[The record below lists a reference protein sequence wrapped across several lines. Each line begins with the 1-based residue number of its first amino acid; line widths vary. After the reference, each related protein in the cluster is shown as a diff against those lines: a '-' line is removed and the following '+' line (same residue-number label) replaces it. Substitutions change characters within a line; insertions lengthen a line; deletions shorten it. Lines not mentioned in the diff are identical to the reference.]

1 MDKQHT
7 NTENSNQNTLNSNM
21 AKINQAQFSSI
32 RPYQKLS
39 RNQQI
44 RNQSDLVQFESPPA
58 FTDYSHKSNGISP
71 FMSNNQ
77 NASNQQNEKKQVS
90 LNLNNQILQDVS
102 NKSSNKVTFLFQQQ
116 FEFKKDFLTFQNMQ
130 SPRYNSQTAPSSPI
144 KPILVKKT
152 QPKRSIVEFNVTM
165 NKLEEKDIANEND
178 LSGVHFSISSNQ
190 DLDQCASSRTN
201 TTHKKSAQETVNES
215 LYQLRE
221 EMRPPQTKPIIYP
234 SLMEKDNSHIKIT
247 IPFETKDK
255 PFQITCDSH
264 RNTKGSPRNTR
275 DQNDSQLEDIYLLE
289 RYSQDNRHI
298 NQLNFNNKFNSNQ
311 NAGQQN
317 LVYHTKNERQ
327 EQDRKSSLSNIS
339 MTAKNNTSQL
349 IQNYSSEELQYKLNY
364 SSRYL
369 PSSRTDINEKQTT
382 QLDNQT
388 KKKIEQNTPKF
399 NRNTNC
405 DSGQRGISNPHKIMS
420 IAPQTQEFNHNNMN
434 YQQEFYDYNSIPSAQ
449 QLKNRQTSP
458 NNPSNNNTSAQKYL
472 FGADENR
479 QNSKILNNRNSNA
492 NEQLTIDDLDL
503 MRQFQIEAYNNFI
516 NNPAVNSGSQKNVID
531 SARKRDFSPNTI
543 ITNNIENINLNSTIN
558 QNNNS
563 YISNSRYQQQ
573 NPHQHEKSNPNY
585 LPTNT
590 DAQSIY
596 SANMQKYCEGDNFN
610 SNKGQ
615 QQQLQQKPQE
625 YVNCSPIKANQSNLQ
640 FIHERLAR
648 QKEVIMNNANFHLEN
663 SGNIK
668 NKSQRMSPLKDR
680 LQINVGDNHTD
691 ISHISNNKS
700 GNKFMESASILSP
713 QKMNQSKLSPKDQLP
728 EYLKFSNQKSN
739 RSQTPISQLKKWK
752 EQNSSIGGDNSLGG
766 IKNLP
771 NRSSAIQKIQSP
783 QSSASKRDLLEKLLK
798 KSPTSQIPQS
808 HSVAEENNIL
818 IPSIPSEN
826 ELIKHQRYKSNSDLI
841 INETTPNTKMQQIL
855 YGRNKETLTP
865 KSNSI
870 TPTNKTLNLTPK
882 NASNQN
888 QNKLDEID
896 NNNQS
901 YRSPKNVENLIQTK
915 QAAIALMLNDK
926 ITKRQPSPMNK
937 NSVLPSPKNKNSV
950 LPSPRNQQKNI
961 NGINKTNQNSVA
973 SSPKNI
979 YSSVSQGSNRNNQIS
994 PRNSQISPRNNF
1006 QSPKISQVSPKNN
1019 QNHLINNQIPISAAQ
1034 KSPKNQQ
1041 FSPKQQLQ
1049 VSPKNFQP
1057 YSPKNSQ
1064 KKDFSSP
1071 KAIYSTPKHY
1081 QNLSETPRSGLNQDT
1096 QFNEIYRQLN
1106 DTKIQNKINMIKSQL
1121 QTINKQNNQI
1131 LQQHENMQQT
1141 LQQPCTSANSFN
1153 SLLNQPNQYDQNKY
1167 QTPQQFYYPQSGI
1180 FNNSGNTVTTTT
1192 VTTIHTYNKNSP
1204 QKSAS
1209 KPPLYSPKNSKY
1221 SDLELA
1227 PLPTYVQSNI
1237 SNTPVNIDT
1246 QKFQPIAPQKIPFT
1260 LEPSQEQIFV
1270 NTPQSRKSQVDAD
1283 YEQRKRQSNKI
1294 NTLFQN
1300 QTANNS
1306 PARNH
1311 QDSAT
1316 FDIKF
1321 PQHDNI
1327 IDDQN
1332 IHKPLSDYFVA
1343 RKAHIAKRLEDNKEQ
1358 SKERSKLKS
1367 LTPTH
1372 SKERSK
1378 ANILEK
1384 RKQVQQQFSKQNSS
1398 NIMNISETHSYF
1410 FDTNNNMQQQQ
1421 VQHKNSSSKNQSRS
1435 ISPFT
1440 SKKNNSSS
1448 RSNLNINDASFVSQ
1462 ISQKNTGLSKTPSS
1476 NSLLDRLVKGEKVK
1490 MSEKEMREQSKRRY
1504 QNLPDVKK
1512 QKEEQIKN
1520 ASKLEE
1526 YKKRHEKMR
1535 QLDEVWRQKNRS
1547 FLQN

>member
-1 MDKQHT
+1 MDIQHT

-58 FTDYSHKSNGISP
+58 FTDYSHKSNRISP

-77 NASNQQNEKKQVS
+77 NASNLQNEKKQVS

-102 NKSSNKVTFLFQQQ
+102 NQSSNK
-116 FEFKKDFLTFQNMQ
+116 
-130 SPRYNSQTAPSSPI
+130 SPRQNSHTAPSSPI

-221 EMRPPQTKPIIYP
+221 EMRPPQSKPIIYP
-234 SLMEKDNSHIKIT
+234 SLMEKDNSIIKIT

-264 RNTKGSPRNTR
+264 RNTKGSPRNAR

-298 NQLNFNNKFNSNQ
+298 NQLSFNNKFIPNS

-317 LVYHTKNERQ
+317 LVYQARNDKQ
-327 EQDRKSSLSNIS
+327 EQDRKSSLNNIS
-339 MTAKNNTSQL
+339 MTAKNNTNQL

-369 PSSRTDINEKQTT
+369 PQSRTDISEKQNA

-399 NRNTNC
+399 NRNTTF
-405 DSGQRGISNPHKIMS
+405 DSGQRGVSNPHKAMS
-420 IAPQTQEFNHNNMN
+420 IASQTQEFSYNNMN
-434 YQQEFYDYNSIPSAQ
+434 FQQELYNYNDNTSEKV
-449 QLKNRQTSP
+449 LKNLQTSP
-458 NNPSNNNTSAQKYL
+458 NNPSNNASAQKHL
-472 FGADENR
+472 FGADDNR
-479 QNSKILNNRNSNA
+479 QNSKILNNRNSNV

-503 MRQFQIEAYNNFI
+503 MRQFQIEAYHNFI

-543 ITNNIENINLNSTIN
+543 ITNNIENKSQHLNSTIN
-558 QNNNS
+558 QNNNNNQ
-563 YISNSRYQQQ
+563 ISNSRYQQQ
-573 NPHQHEKSNPNY
+573 YPLQIEKSNPNY
-585 LPTNT
+585 IPTNA

-610 SNKGQ
+610 SNKQ
-615 QQQLQQKPQE
+615 QQQQKPQE
-625 YVNCSPIKANQSNLQ
+625 YVNCSPLKANQSNLQ

-663 SGNIK
+663 LGNIK
-668 NKSQRMSPLKDR
+668 NKSQRMSPLKDC
-680 LQINVGDNHTD
+680 LQLNIGDNPTD

-700 GNKFMESASILSP
+700 GNKFIDSASILSP
-713 QKMNQSKLSPKDQLP
+713 QKINQSKLSPKDKLP
-728 EYLKFSNQKSN
+728 EYLKLSNQKSS
-739 RSQTPISQLKKWK
+739 RSQTPNSQLKKWK
-752 EQNSSIGGDNSLGG
+752 EQSSSIGGDNSLGG

-771 NRSSAIQKIQSP
+771 NRSSTIQKIQSP

-808 HSVAEENNIL
+808 YLVEEENNIV
-818 IPSIPSEN
+818 IPSKFPSEN
-826 ELIKHQRYKSNSDLI
+826 ELIKHQRHKSNSDLI
-841 INETTPNTKMQQIL
+841 VNETTPNSKMQQIL
-855 YGRNKETLTP
+855 YGKNKETLTP
-865 KSNSI
+865 KSNSTKPI
-870 TPTNKTLNLTPK
+870 NNNFNITPK
-882 NASNQN
+882 NVNN
-888 QNKLDEID
+888 YYLNKPENEID

-901 YRSPKNVENLIQTK
+901 YRSRKNVENLIQTK

-926 ITKRQPSPMNK
+926 ITKRQPSPMNR
-937 NSVLPSPKNKNSV
+937 NSALPSPKNTNSV

-961 NGINKTNQNSVA
+961 NGNNKTNQNSAA
-973 SSPKNI
+973 SSPKNTN
-979 YSSVSQGSNRNNQIS
+979 SSASQGSSRNNLIS

-1006 QSPKISQVSPKNN
+1006 QSPKNSQISPKN
-1019 QNHLINNQIPISAAQ
+1019 HANQIPNSGIP
-1034 KSPKNQQ
+1034 KSPNSYQHSPQQQIQ
-1041 FSPKQQLQ
+1041 FSPKNIQA
-1049 VSPKNFQP
+1049 

-1064 KKDFSSP
+1064 KKDMSSP
-1071 KAIYSTPKHY
+1071 RTIYSTPKHY
-1081 QNLSETPRSGLNQDT
+1081 QNVSETPKSALNQEN
-1096 QFNEIYRQLN
+1096 QFNEIYKQLN

-1141 LQQPCTSANSFN
+1141 LQQPCTSANSYS
-1153 SLLNQPNQYDQNKY
+1153 SLQNQPNQLDQNKY
-1167 QTPQQFYYPQSGI
+1167 QTPQPFYYPQSGI
-1180 FNNSGNTVTTTT
+1180 FNNSGNTVATTT

-1209 KPPLYSPKNSKY
+1209 RPALYSPINSKC

-1227 PLPTYVQSNI
+1227 AVPTYVQSNI
-1237 SNTPVNIDT
+1237 QNTSLLNDAY
-1246 QKFQPIAPQKIPFT
+1246 KFQPIAPQKIPFT
-1260 LEPSQEQIFV
+1260 LEHSQEQILV
-1270 NTPQSRKSQVDAD
+1270 RTPQSRKSQVDAD
-1283 YEQRKRQSNKI
+1283 YEQRKRQSNKV
-1294 NTLFQN
+1294 NSLYQN

-1306 PARNH
+1306 PVRNH

-1321 PQHDNI
+1321 PQDDNI
-1327 IDDQN
+1327 LDDKN

-1358 SKERSKLKS
+1358 SKERSKLKG
-1367 LTPTH
+1367 LAPAH

-1384 RKQVQQQFSKQNSS
+1384 RKQVQQQFSKQTSS
-1398 NIMNISETHSYF
+1398 NVMNISETNSYF
-1410 FDTNNNMQQQQ
+1410 FDTNNMQQPQ
-1421 VQHKNSSSKNQSRS
+1421 VQNKNLLSKNQSRS
-1435 ISPFT
+1435 ISPFH
-1440 SKKNNSSS
+1440 SKKNYLSS
-1448 RSNLNINDASFVSQ
+1448 RSNLNINDTSFISQ
-1462 ISQKNTGLSKTPSS
+1462 ISQKNTGISKTPSN

-1490 MSEKEMREQSKRRY
+1490 MTEKEMREQSKRRY

-1520 ASKLEE
+1520 ALKLEE
-1526 YKKRHEKMR
+1526 YKKRHEKMK

>member
-1 MDKQHT
+1 MDKQNT
-7 NTENSNQNTLNSNM
+7 NTQSSNQNTLNSNM
-21 AKINQAQFSSI
+21 AKINQAQLSSI

-102 NKSSNKVTFLFQQQ
+102 NKSSNK
-116 FEFKKDFLTFQNMQ
+116 
-130 SPRYNSQTAPSSPI
+130 SPRYNSHTAPSSPI
-144 KPILVKKT
+144 KPILINKT

-165 NKLEEKDIANEND
+165 NKLEEKEIANEND

-234 SLMEKDNSHIKIT
+234 SLMEKGNSLMKIT

-264 RNTKGSPRNTR
+264 RNTKGSPRNVR

-298 NQLNFNNKFNSNQ
+298 NQLNFNNKFSPNSIV
-311 NAGQQN
+311 GQQN
-317 LVYHTKNERQ
+317 IVYHARDDRQ

-369 PSSRTDINEKQTT
+369 PSSRTDINEKQNA
-382 QLDNQT
+382 QQDNQI

-399 NRNTNC
+399 NRNATC

-420 IAPQTQEFNHNNMN
+420 IAPHTQEFNYNNMN
-434 YQQEFYDYNSIPSAQ
+434 SQQEQYNYNENPSVQ
-449 QLKNRQTSP
+449 LLKNRQASA
-458 NNPSNNNTSAQKYL
+458 NTSAQKHMPS
-472 FGADENR
+472 ADENK

-516 NNPAVNSGSQKNVID
+516 NNPAINSGSQKNVID

-543 ITNNIENINLNSTIN
+543 ISNNIENKSQMLNSTIN

-563 YISNSRYQQQ
+563 YISNSRYQQ
-573 NPHQHEKSNPNY
+573 HQPQQSEKSNPNY
-585 LPTNT
+585 IPTNT

-610 SNKGQ
+610 INK
-615 QQQLQQKPQE
+615 QQQLQQQRPQE
-625 YVNCSPIKANQSNLQ
+625 YVNCSPLKANQSNLQ

-680 LQINVGDNHTD
+680 LQINTGDNQTD

-700 GNKFMESASILSP
+700 SNKFMDSASVLSP
-713 QKMNQSKLSPKDQLP
+713 QKMNQSRLSPKDKLP
-728 EYLKFSNQKSN
+728 DYLKFSNQKSS
-739 RSQTPISQLKKWK
+739 RSQTPNSQLKKWK
-752 EQNSSIGGDNSLGG
+752 EQSSSIGGDNSLGG

-771 NRSSAIQKIQSP
+771 NPSNIIQKIQSP

-808 HSVAEENNIL
+808 HLVAEENNIM

-826 ELIKHQRYKSNSDLI
+826 ELTKHQKYKSNSDLI

-865 KSNSI
+865 KSNSM
-870 TPTNKTLNLTPK
+870 TPTNKNLNLTPK
-882 NASNQN
+882 NVKIQNLNQTEN
-888 QNKLDEID
+888 EVD

-937 NSVLPSPKNKNSV
+937 NSALPSPKNTNSQQ
-950 LPSPRNQQKNI
+950 PSPRNQCKNLNLNNKI
-961 NGINKTNQNSVA
+961 NQTSAA
-973 SSPKNI
+973 SSPKNFNNSAI
-979 YSSVSQGSNRNNQIS
+979 QGSNRNNLIS

-1006 QSPKISQVSPKNN
+1006 QSPKNSQVSPKNN
-1019 QNHLINNQIPISAAQ
+1019 QNHQIKNQIPI
-1034 KSPKNQQ
+1034 PKTPQNYQ
-1041 FSPKQQLQ
+1041 FSPKQQTQ
-1049 VSPKNFQP
+1049 ISPKNIQT

-1064 KKDFSSP
+1064 QKDFSSP
-1071 KAIYSTPKHY
+1071 KAIYSTPKNY
-1081 QNLSETPRSGLNQDT
+1081 QNLSSTPKSVLNQES
-1096 QFNEIYRQLN
+1096 QFNEMYKQLN

-1121 QTINKQNNQI
+1121 QTINKQNTQI
-1131 LQQHENMQQT
+1131 LQQHESMQQT
-1141 LQQPCTSANSFN
+1141 LQQPYTSASYN
-1153 SLLNQPNQYDQNKY
+1153 SLQNQPNQFEQNKY
-1167 QTPQQFYYPQSGI
+1167 QTPQQFHYPQSGL

-1209 KPPLYSPKNSKY
+1209 RPALYSPINSKY

-1227 PLPTYVQSNI
+1227 SVPTYVQSNI
-1237 SNTPVNIDT
+1237 SNTPAINDT
-1246 QKFQPIAPQKIPFT
+1246 QKFQTIAPQKIPFT
-1260 LEPSQEQIFV
+1260 LEPSQEQVFV
-1270 NTPQSRKSQVDAD
+1270 RTPQSRKSQIDGD
-1283 YEQRKRQSNKI
+1283 YEQIKRQSNKI
-1294 NTLFQN
+1294 NNLFQN

-1306 PARNH
+1306 PIRNH

-1321 PQHDNI
+1321 PQDDDI
-1327 IDDQN
+1327 LGDQN

-1384 RKQVQQQFSKQNSS
+1384 RKQVQSQFSKQNSS
-1398 NIMNISETHSYF
+1398 NIMNISETNSYF
-1410 FDTNNNMQQQQ
+1410 FDTNNMQYQQTQ
-1421 VQHKNSSSKNQSRS
+1421 QKNSSSKNQSRS
-1435 ISPFT
+1435 ISPFN

-1448 RSNLNINDASFVSQ
+1448 RSNLNINDTSYISQ
-1462 ISQKNTGLSKTPSS
+1462 VSQKNTGLSKTPSS

-1490 MSEKEMREQSKRRY
+1490 MTEKEMREQSKRRY

-1526 YKKRHEKMR
+1526 YKKRHEKMK
-1535 QLDEVWRQKNRS
+1535 QLDEIWRQKNRS
-1547 FLQN
+1547 FIQN